1 MTVLSTKG
9 VGTRAAGLR
18 GAVCLFWLLLVFR
31 LGAAGFT
38 LDVPS
43 PSMDR
48 WMYPFNFEPATRPVA
63 PTFASFD
70 PRFDTRD
77 AQFLLGWD
85 TSARVSTHRGP
96 RNYLVRRAR
105 LTLTITAD
113 KAFVYDP
120 TYDSFRTYLTNQPG
134 YLPDTDP
141 GRPVELYGAAF
152 RKGFT
157 GPTFT
162 ENSSYGPL
170 GPIAGGNISIGTR
183 NVYPVMF
190 GTDGEPL
197 DVSNNVGQHNEA
209 WTDAPFEARPWAVGR
224 TLNAVAGELVPE
236 GSKFT
241 FDIDL
246 ADPLVVAY
254 LQRALD
260 GGWLPLVVD
269 SLSPA
274 VQITPGGT
282 GGGGVGN
289 YPQWSTRKNLLYDA
303 PRLEIEGAVVTEV
316 DTDQDGLPDD
326 WERFWF
332 GDLSATADG
341 DPDGD
346 GRTNRDELVAGTDP
360 TDKASAL
367 RVLASTFGADGTAV
381 LRFTIAPS
389 RLYRIEVS
397 EGFAAWNEAAGRL
410 WYPEPGVAEWSEPDL
425 AAGPRQRGAAFFRI
439 VVVE

>member
-1 MTVLSTKG
+1 MTVFST
-9 VGTRAAGLR
+9 VRA
-18 GAVCLFWLLLVFR
+18 GARVSRWPALLAFVCTLLAFR
-31 LGAAGFT
+31 AFAAGFT

-85 TSARVSTHRGP
+85 TTALVSAHLGP
-96 RNYLVRRAR
+96 RNYLLRRAR

-113 KAFVYDP
+113 MAFVYDP

-134 YLPDTDP
+134 YLPDADP

-190 GTDGEPL
+190 GADGEPL
-197 DVSNNVGQHNEA
+197 DVSNNVGQHNET
-209 WTDAPFEARPWAVGR
+209 WTNAPFEARPWAVGR
-224 TLNAVAGELVPE
+224 TTNAAAGDLVPE
-236 GSKFT
+236 DSKFT
-241 FDIDL
+241 FDLDL
-246 ADPLVVAY
+246 ADPLVAGYV
-254 LQRALD
+254 QRALD
-260 GGWLPLVVD
+260 GGWLPLVVN

-303 PRLEIEGAVVTEV
+303 PRLEIEGAIVTDV

-332 GDLSATADG
+332 GDLSATAEG

-346 GRTNRDELVAGTDP
+346 GRTNRDEFVAGTDP
-360 TDKASAL
+360 GDATSAL
-367 RVLASTFGADGTAV
+367 RVLSSTFDADGKAV

-389 RLYRIEVS
+389 RRYRVEVS
-397 EGFAAWNEAAGRL
+397 EGLAAWNDAGGL
-410 WYPEPGVAEWSEPDL
+410 LSYPEPGVAEWSEQNL

>member
-1 MTVLSTKG
+1 MTVLSTEG

-85 TSARVSTHRGP
+85 TSALVSTHRGP

-120 TYDSFRTYLTNQPG
+120 TYDSFRTYLANQPG
-134 YLPDTDP
+134 YMPDTDP

-209 WTDAPFEARPWAVGR
+209 WTHAPFEARPWAVGR
-224 TLNAVAGELVPE
+224 TPHAVAGELVPE
-236 GSKFT
+236 DSKLT

-260 GGWLPLVVD
+260 GGWLPLVVN

-282 GGGGVGN
+282 GGGGNGGTGGGDADVDADTDADVACSWA
-289 YPQWSTRKNLLYDA
+289 WSASGVNLELTNGSGTYLFGMAEEVENGWYGEDGYAGPGPYSGDYDINHDNVSSSGITLTTVTNPDDVVANSTTLLTNTIAEAGHLAYMLYDA
-303 PRLEIEGAVVTEV
+303 STGECWEQNDDSAV
-316 DTDQDGLPDD
+316 DYYDCL
-326 WERFWF
+326 
-332 GDLSATADG
+332 
-341 DPDGD
+341 
-346 GRTNRDELVAGTDP
+346 
-360 TDKASAL
+360 
-367 RVLASTFGADGTAV
+367 
-381 LRFTIAPS
+381 
-389 RLYRIEVS
+389 
-397 EGFAAWNEAAGRL
+397 
-410 WYPEPGVAEWSEPDL
+410 
-425 AAGPRQRGAAFFRI
+425 
-439 VVVE
+439 